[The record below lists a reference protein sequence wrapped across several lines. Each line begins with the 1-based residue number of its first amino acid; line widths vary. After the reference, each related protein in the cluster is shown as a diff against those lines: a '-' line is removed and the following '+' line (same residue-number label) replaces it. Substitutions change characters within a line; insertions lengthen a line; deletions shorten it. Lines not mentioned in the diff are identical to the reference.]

1 MGSVRNITVTDA
13 RLKEALHQVTN
24 TSRGN
29 SGTASQVVS
38 DSCTLLEAQVVK
50 WYIGVDKIILLIG
63 DEEVEAKYNYPF
75 INKDFI
81 ISVLPEGDVV
91 DDSYIEPEDTIAHV
105 LKSKDDYLVLGFL
118 QDNSTRSVGVG
129 EILLQAGDNCISV
142 CPDFINI
149 TSNALFVNGRKVE

>member
-24 TSRGN
+24 VNRSTTTDNGQIISE
-29 SGTASQVVS
+29 
-38 DSCTLLEAQVVK
+38 SCELLEALVKK

-63 DEEVEAKYNYPF
+63 DEEVEAKFNYPF
-75 INKDFI
+75 INRDFI

-105 LKSKDDYLVLGFL
+105 LKSKDGYLVLGFL

-129 EILLQAGDNCISV
+129 EILLQAGDNSISV

-149 TSNALFVNGRKVE
+149 TSNALFVNGRKIE